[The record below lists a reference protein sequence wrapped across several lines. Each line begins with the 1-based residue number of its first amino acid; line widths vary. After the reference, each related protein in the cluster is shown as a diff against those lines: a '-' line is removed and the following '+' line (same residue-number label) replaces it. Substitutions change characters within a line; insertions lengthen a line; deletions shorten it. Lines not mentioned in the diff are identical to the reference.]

1 MIQRTQSIFFI
12 LILVLV
18 ITLCFL
24 PVYNITLVNG
34 EQSFITFRKLPQLK
48 VLMLSIAIIPFLAI
62 IALFTYKNRK
72 RQLLITYTGLLLSL
86 TLFVLCLSFP
96 QVFSNAYL
104 LKIPGE
110 PLVDYGMGIYLIGIL
125 PVLFFLAVRAIR
137 KDEKLVRESDRL
149 R

>member
-18 ITLCFL
+18 VTLWFL
-24 PVYNITLVNG
+24 PIYNITLVNG

-48 VLMLSIAIIPFLAI
+48 VLMSSIAIIPLLAI
-62 IALFTYKNRK
+62 AALFTYKNRK
-72 RQLLITYTGLLLSL
+72 RQLLIAYTGLIISL

-96 QVFSNAYL
+96 EIFSNGHVL
-104 LKIPGE
+104 IMGGKPI
-110 PLVDYGMGIYLIGIL
+110 VDYGMGIYLIGIL

-137 KDEKLVRESDRL
+137 KDEQLVRESDRL